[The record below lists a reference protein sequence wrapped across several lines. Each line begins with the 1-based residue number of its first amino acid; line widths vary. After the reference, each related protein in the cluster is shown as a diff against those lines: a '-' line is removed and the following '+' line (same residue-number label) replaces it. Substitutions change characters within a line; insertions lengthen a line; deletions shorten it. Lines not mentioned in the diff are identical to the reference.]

1 MTILATSG
9 IYNMVIW
16 TIESCRHNQLQM
28 AFMINFVVVNV
39 FINATLWHCDSSF
52 KTHQS

>member
-16 TIESCRHNQLQM
+16 TIESCSHNQSQM
-28 AFMINFVVVNV
+28 AFMINFVVINV
-39 FINATLWHCDSSF
+39 VVNATLWHYDSSSY
-52 KTHQS
+52 TH